1 MNIFLSIST
10 LNLIIFILPLLN
22 VHSFKYYQTP
32 VRCQVWCVD
41 TKMNQTLSLM
51 TCEMEVSGM

>member
-32 VRCQVWCVD
+32 LRCQGCQVWCVD
-41 TKMNQTLSLM
+41 TKTNQRLSLM
-51 TCEMEVSGM
+51 YM